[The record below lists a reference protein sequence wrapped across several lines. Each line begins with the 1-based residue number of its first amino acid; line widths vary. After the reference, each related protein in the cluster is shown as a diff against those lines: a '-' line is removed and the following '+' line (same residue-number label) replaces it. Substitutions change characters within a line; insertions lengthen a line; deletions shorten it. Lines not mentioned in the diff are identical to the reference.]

1 MSRASTLIVLGLT
14 TFALVAGA
22 PSVAS
27 AQAKADAQA
36 QWQEAVA
43 RGTQYLVTKGQ
54 EQDGAYSSRTGIGI
68 TALVTTSLMSTG
80 RSPREPAIEKSLKLL
95 EAHVQPDGGIYK
107 PGSRLM
113 NYETCLALVCFQKAN
128 SDGKYDTIIK
138 NAEKFVR
145 GLNDVT

>member
-54 EQDGAYSSRTGIGI
+54 EQDGAYSSRTGIGRWRSC
-68 TALVTTSLMSTG
+68 ARRRWGSSRRSRRSTSST
-80 RSPREPAIEKSLKLL
+80 
-95 EAHVQPDGGIYK
+95 
-107 PGSRLM
+107 SR
-113 NYETCLALVCFQKAN
+113 
-128 SDGKYDTIIK
+128 
-138 NAEKFVR
+138 R
-145 GLNDVT
+145 W